1 MYTLTPTMEV
11 QRFLTLLASGLS
23 PSKAAQQS
31 GINPHESILIRK
43 LAGLPVATHQRN
55 IPERVVSLRSQ
66 KLTHKQIAEQLN
78 ISQSYVNLCLVR
90 HHKQSL
96 GN

>member
-1 MYTLTPTMEV
+1 MTLTPTMEV
-11 QRFLTLLASGLS
+11 QCFLSLLASGQS
-23 PSKAAQQS
+23 PSTAAKQS
-31 GINPHESILIRK
+31 GLNPHEAILVRK
-43 LAGLPVATHQRN
+43 LAGLPVATHQSN
-55 IPERVVSLRSQ
+55 IPEQVINLRSQ

-90 HHKQSL
+90 YRKQSL